1 MAVTVIGV
9 LEKLMPRLAM
19 WRSPDLEP
27 QQFSILVA
35 EDEETLRCAYV
46 KSLAKLGYSVI
57 EAVDGQDALSKARGY
72 AGPIHALVTDLNM
85 PNLNGDEL
93 AREIKVSRP
102 DIQILMISGLRRNA
116 LATEAVRR
124 YPLLE
129 KPFRLSTLLQVVENL
144 VRTHPTAAPNPSADI
159 HWNELSLAH

>member
-1 MAVTVIGV
+1 
-9 LEKLMPRLAM
+9 MPRLAM

-27 QQFSILVA
+27 QRFSILVA

-46 KSLAKLGYSVI
+46 KSLSKLGYSVI

-129 KPFRLSTLLQVVENL
+129 KPSDCPRCYRLLRSLFE
-144 VRTHPTAAPNPSADI
+144 PTPARGRILRQMFNGI
-159 HWNELSLAH
+159 N